1 MIANH
6 SQFIDALKEAR
17 KVRVRFYSPADSGV
31 VDRVCAPMDYGPGKD
46 ASADGLHRY
55 WLWDGAGTAGAA
67 VRGLLPEQV
76 VELQVLGETFDPA
89 EFGDQA
95 WPWAVARAGGSRS

>member
-6 SQFIDALKEAR
+6 SQFIDALKEER

-31 VDRVCAPMDYGPGKD
+31 VDCVCAPMDYGPGKD

-55 WLWDGAGTAGAA
+55 WLWDRAGRRGRAGSPAGTSGGAA
-67 VRGLLPEQV
+67 
-76 VELQVLGETFDPA
+76 
-89 EFGDQA
+89 
-95 WPWAVARAGGSRS
+95 GSRRDL